1 LLLSNNS
8 KRCDVEKNG
17 EFTTHLE
24 NVNFEKK
31 KKKYIILLKHI
42 HGEEAS
48 IRRAEE
54 EEEKGEGKSCRTN
67 ESGCGAVEARADEV
81 VDGVGVASQGCVRLA
96 CDSEIE

>member
-67 ESGCGAVEARADEV
+67 ESGGGAVEAWTDEAM
-81 VDGVGVASQGCVRLA
+81 DGIGVAS
-96 CDSEIE
+96 